1 MPTYD
6 ETIARL
12 AALAAEAERI
22 AGPSITPPAVA
33 AAIASVPEGTDED
46 D

>member
-22 AGPSITPPAVA
+22 AGPSVTPPAVA
-33 AAIASVPEGTDED
+33 AAIATVPDED
-46 D
+46 EE